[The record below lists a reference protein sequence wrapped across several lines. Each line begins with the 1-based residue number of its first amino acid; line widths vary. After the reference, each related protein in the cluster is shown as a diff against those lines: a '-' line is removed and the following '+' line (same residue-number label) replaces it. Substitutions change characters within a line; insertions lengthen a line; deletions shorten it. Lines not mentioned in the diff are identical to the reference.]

1 MREGARI
8 LVVEPAA
15 TGGLHAHVDDE
26 LSVLAALAVHAER
39 ADVRILPRPDPRTDA
54 ATVRA
59 LRRAAAS
66 GEWDAIHAHGL
77 RAGALAGIARL
88 GIRCRWAVRRG
99 TDRRG
104 IGTTRRDPR
113 RRGLRLVTTLHNR
126 TTGSRPARVLGGV
139 LLAVVARTADVV
151 LGVSPDLVD
160 SARRAGAREARLAV
174 IPAHPPGASAPAVQP
189 RAAAPAAQEG
199 DADDGADGTLQVL
212 VLARLAPQKDL
223 PTLLDAA
230 AVLESSAPGTVRIR
244 VAGDGPLHGEL
255 AAEIARRELPVELLG
270 RREDVPALLSVTD
283 VVVSSSIWEG
293 QPVGLQEALHA
304 GCAIVATDAGGTR
317 AVTGAAAALVGVGD
331 APGLA
336 REIARLRDP
345 TELARARAAA
355 RQRAAQLPT
364 DADLAAQLLD
374 VLVTGPDRQ

>member
-8 LVVEPAA
+8 LIVEPAA

-26 LSVLAALAVHAER
+26 LSALAAFGVHAER

-88 GIRCRWAVRRG
+88 GTRCPWAARRG
-99 TDRRG
+99 PS
-104 IGTTRRDPR
+104 TTRRDPR
-113 RRGLRLVTTLHNR
+113 RRGLRLVATLHNR
-126 TTGSRPARVLGGV
+126 TTGSLPARVLGGV

-174 IPAHPPGASAPAVQP
+174 IPAHPPRTAAPAVQP
-189 RAAAPAAQEG
+189 SAAAPAGQEG
-199 DADDGADGTLQVL
+199 GADDGANGLLQVL

-230 AVLESSAPGTVRIR
+230 AILEAAAPGTVRIR

-255 AAEIARRELPVELLG
+255 SAEIARRELPVELLG
-270 RREDVPALLSVTD
+270 RREDVPALLGGTD

-293 QPVGLQEALHA
+293 QPVGLQEALHV

-345 TELARARAAA
+345 AELARARAAA

>member
-26 LSVLAALAVHAER
+26 LSALAALGVHAER

-88 GIRCRWAVRRG
+88 GTRCRWAVRRG
-99 TDRRG
+99 TDRLG
-104 IGTTRRDPR
+104 IRTTRRDPR
-113 RRGLRLVTTLHNR
+113 HRGPRLVTTLHNR
-126 TTGSRPARVLGGV
+126 TTGSLPARVLGGV
-139 LLAVVARTADVV
+139 LLAVAARTADVV

-160 SARRAGAREARLAV
+160 SARRAGAREAHLAV

-189 RAAAPAAQEG
+189 RAAASASQEG
-199 DADDGADGTLQVL
+199 GADDGADGTLQVL

-230 AVLESSAPGTVRIR
+230 AILEAAAPGTVRIR
-244 VAGDGPLHGEL
+244 VAGDGPLRGEL
-255 AAEIARRELPVELLG
+255 SAEIARRALPVELLG
-270 RREDVPALLSVTD
+270 RREDVPALLGGTD

-317 AVTGAAAALVGVGD
+317 AVTGDAAALVGVGD

-345 TELARARAAA
+345 AELARARAAA